1 MREYARNQPD
11 VERAGRGETDQEATR
26 DYEYRISIGCSSGC
40 DELEVAAGR
49 LRKGPE

>member
-1 MREYARNQPD
+1 MRGYMRNQPNA
-11 VERAGRGETDQEATR
+11 ERAGRGETDQEATR
-26 DYEYRISIGCSSGC
+26 DCEYRISMGCSSGC